1 MLKTMLDGFDRL
13 ICWLI
18 MLAMALMVAVVSVQV
33 LLRYGFNSSIDW
45 ADDIGRLL
53 FVTSVFLAVPIAVKH
68 NAHISI
74 GLLVDRLPPAGQNGL
89 ARFVALLSAAMMLI
103 IGYFTLKVATG
114 QWREMLPTVEV
125 TIAVFMLPV
134 AVGAFHSA
142 LHLLRIVWVGP
153 PERVSDGEIRGA
165 E

>member
-1 MLKTMLDGFDRL
+1 MNFTTLLDAFDRL
-13 ICWLI
+13 VCWLI

-33 LLRYGFNSSIDW
+33 FLRYGFNSSLDW

-74 GLLVDRLPPAGQNGL
+74 ELLVARLPEGLRDGL
-89 ARFVALLSAAMMLI
+89 ARFVALLSAEMMALI
-103 IGYFTLKVATG
+103 AWYTVGVAAE
-114 QWREMLPTVEV
+114 QWGEMLPTVNL

-134 AVGAFHSA
+134 GLGAAHSA
-142 LHLLRIVWVGP
+142 VHLLRIVAVGP
-153 PERVSDGEIRGA
+153 PPKA
-165 E
+165 ELAAE

>member
-1 MLKTMLDGFDRL
+1 MLKTMLDGFDRM

-18 MLAMALMVAVVSVQV
+18 MLAMALMVAVVSVLV

-74 GLLVDRLPPAGQNGL
+74 GLLVDHLPPAVQNGL
-89 ARFVALLSAAMMLI
+89 ARFVALLSAGMMGLI
-103 IGYFTLKVATG
+103 SWFTIQVAAG
-114 QWREMLPTVEV
+114 QWREMLPTVEI

-134 AVGAFHSA
+134 ALGTFHSA

-153 PERVSDGEIRGA
+153 PERAALGA

>member
-1 MLKTMLDGFDRL
+1 MFKTLLDGFD
-13 ICWLI
+13 WLVCRFI
-18 MLAMALMVAVVSVQV
+18 MLAMALMVLVVSVQV

-53 FVTSVFLAVPIAVKH
+53 FVTSVFLAIPIAIKH

-74 GLLVDRLPPAGQNGL
+74 GLLVDRLPPWAQNAL
-89 ARFVALLSAAMMLI
+89 ARFVALLSCGMMLI
-103 IGYFTLKVATG
+103 IGFFTVRVAAG
-114 QWREMLPTVEV
+114 QWSEKLPTVEL

-134 AVGAFHSA
+134 AFGAFHSA
-142 LHLLRIVWVGP
+142 VHLLHIVFAGP
-153 PERVSDGEIRGA
+153 PARAELGA

>member
-1 MLKTMLDGFDRL
+1 MFKIMLDGFDRL
-13 ICWLI
+13 VCWLI

-74 GLLVDRLPPAGQNGL
+74 GLLVDRLPPAVQNGL
-89 ARFVALLSAAMMLI
+89 ARFVALLSAGMMALI
-103 IGYFTLKVATG
+103 GWFTIRVAAG
-114 QWREMLPTVEV
+114 QWSEMLPTVEL

-134 AVGAFHSA
+134 ALGAFHSA
-142 LHLLRIVWVGP
+142 VHLLHIVFAGP
-153 PERVSDGEIRGA
+153 PVRAELGA

>member
-1 MLKTMLDGFDRL
+1 MLKTMLDGFDRM

-74 GLLVDRLPPAGQNGL
+74 GLLVDRLPPAVQSGL
-89 ARFVALLSAAMMLI
+89 ARFVALLSAGMMLV
-103 IGYFTLKVATG
+103 IGYFTLRVAAG
-114 QWREMLPTVEV
+114 QWSEMLPTVEL

-134 AVGAFHSA
+134 ALGTFHSA

-153 PERVSDGEIRGA
+153 PERAALGA